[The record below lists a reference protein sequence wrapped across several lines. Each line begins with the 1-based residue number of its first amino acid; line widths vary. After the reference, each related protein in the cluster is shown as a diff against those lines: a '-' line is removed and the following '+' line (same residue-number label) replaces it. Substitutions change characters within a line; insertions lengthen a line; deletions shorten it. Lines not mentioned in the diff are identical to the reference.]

1 MPPAKRPA
9 VRHVFLSSTAND
21 LGPYRDAVYKAISGL
36 DDFHCVRMEDFGA
49 RDWEADDFCR
59 AKVAECDVFIGLIGH
74 LYGSSPSGSSTSFT
88 EREYEAAEA
97 AKMPRL
103 LCVASDDLP
112 LPPKLREPDSLFER
126 QQRFRERVGKG
137 RVVAFFNAPDSL
149 ATQVTAALHHLK
161 PEKSKAPARPKKSAP
176 TKTPAD
182 LTQAT
187 ETYLKFLVE
196 RYRYLDFKGFG
207 VSDRVPLRLPLLE
220 MYVPL
225 KARVEAP
232 EGETW
237 ERLRLAGRKPTQ
249 EETEALGPRI
259 SEPQPILVLMKEH
272 DGLIVLGDPGSGKST
287 FLKFLALSLSKGQDE
302 TLGLAG
308 RLPILLPLA
317 AYANALAEGE
327 IRLDRFLARYYEQR
341 GLAVP
346 LEEVLER
353 NLQIGSV
360 LFLLDGL
367 DEVRDTS
374 LRNTVVERVRD
385 CFTTHR
391 AAGNKFVITSRI
403 VGYRE
408 VRPQGEGLSE
418 CTLVDFEDEEIQTF
432 VEKWTAAVERAAS
445 GDTALAAMEA
455 QKEREELLAATSRNP
470 GVRSLAS
477 NPLLLTILA
486 VMKRQGVTLPER
498 RAELYQTYI
507 ETLLRTW
514 NLVRSLAGRSSR
526 DLDVVETLKVL
537 APLALWMHET
547 SPGVGLVKE
556 WDLHRQLEG
565 LYRERGN
572 ADPEEATRHFLEDVR
587 EHAALLLDRGGR
599 QYGFIHL
606 TFQEYLAAVALAQKG
621 QQEIGPVVDAL
632 TIHVG
637 EPAWYEVSLLTIG
650 YLGIVQKR
658 DEAASAVVQE
668 LIARAPEPPGEAVVL
683 AGRAVADA
691 GAAGVTRA
699 CREAVV
705 TSLLE
710 TIRAKEVKAVRR
722 VAAGKVL
729 AELGDPRPEVTT
741 LDGMEFCLVPAG
753 SFQMGSE
760 AKDSFEDEAPE
771 HQVEIPYDYFLGRY
785 PVTVA
790 QFQEYVRANQEQLG
804 GRDFSRGAANAPV
817 VLVSWNEAKEFCAWL
832 TQRWVEAGL
841 IVNGW
846 SVLLPSEAEWEKA
859 ARGGL
864 EIPSKPP
871 VGPLGSDAFSGGLKR
886 NPTPARG
893 YPWGTE
899 PDPERA
905 NYSKTGVGTVN
916 SVGCFPQGASP
927 YGCEELSGNVW
938 EWTRNLSE
946 EYSYPEIGRE
956 RNLREDLTKRGLRVL
971 RGGSFEFTAGF
982 VRCAYRFRSSPV
994 VRVDDLGFRVVLSPF
1009 SSDL

>member
-1 MPPAKRPA
+1 VPSAKRTA
-9 VRHVFLSSTAND
+9 VRNVFLSSTAKD
-21 LGPYRDAVYKAISGL
+21 LGPYRDAVFKAILGL
-36 DDFHCVRMEDFGA
+36 GFHCVRMEDFWA
-49 RDWEADDFCR
+49 RDWEADAYCR
-59 AKVAECDVFIGLIGH
+59 ARVAECDIFVGLIGH
-74 LYGSSPSGSSTSFT
+74 LYGSSPPGSKTSFT
-88 EREYEAAEA
+88 EREYEAAVEA
-97 AKMPRL
+97 NIPRL
-103 LCVASDDLP
+103 LFMASDDMP
-112 LPPKLREPDSLFER
+112 MSPKLREGDALFKR
-126 QQRFRERVGKG
+126 QKKFRERAGKD
-137 RVVAFFNAPDSL
+137 RTVAFFDAPDPL
-149 ATQVTAALHHLK
+149 ATQVIAALHHLE
-161 PEKSKAPARPKKSAP
+161 PEKPKTSSRMKKTARPKPQS
-176 TKTPAD
+176 D

-196 RYRYLDFKGFG
+196 RYRYLDFKGLG

-237 ERLRLAGRKPTQ
+237 DRLRLAGRKPTE
-249 EETEALGPRI
+249 EETETLGSHV
-259 SEPQPILVLMKEH
+259 SEPQPILDLLKKH
-272 DGLIVLGDPGSGKST
+272 DGLVVLGDPGSGKST
-287 FLKFLALSLSKGQDE
+287 FLKFLALSLAAKQGE
-302 TLGLAG
+302 PLGLAG

-317 AYANALAEGE
+317 AYANAIAEKDLRLDSFLAQYYKQRGVDVPLAEA
-327 IRLDRFLARYYEQR
+327 LNHAFQS
-341 GLAVP
+341 
-346 LEEVLER
+346 
-353 NLQIGSV
+353 GSV
-360 LFLLDGL
+360 LLLLDGL

-385 CFTTHR
+385 CYTTHR

-408 VRPQGEGLSE
+408 VRPQAEGLAE
-418 CTLVDFEDEEIQTF
+418 CTLVDFEDEEIAAF

-445 GDTALAAMEA
+445 GDTSLAELEA
-455 QKEREELLAATSRNP
+455 KREREELIDAANRNP
-470 GVRSLAS
+470 GVRSLAA

-507 ETLLRTW
+507 ETLLRGW
-514 NLVRSLAGRSSR
+514 NLVRSLAGRSTR
-526 DLDVVETLKVL
+526 DLDTVETLKVL

-556 WDLHRQLEG
+556 WDLHRELERI
-565 LYRERGN
+565 YRERRN
-572 ADPEEATRHFLEDVR
+572 ENPEEATRHFLEDVR

-632 TIHVG
+632 AAHVG

-668 LIARAPEPPGEAVVL
+668 LLARPATTPGEAVVL
-683 AGRAVADA
+683 AGRAVVDA
-691 GAAGVTRA
+691 GAAGVTPA

-705 TSLLE
+705 STLLG

-722 VAAGKVL
+722 AAAGKVL

-741 LDGMEFCLVPAG
+741 LDGMGFCWVPAG
-753 SFQMGSE
+753 PFRMGSE
-760 AKDSFEDEAPE
+760 AKDSLEAEAPE
-771 HQVEIPYDYFLGRY
+771 HQVEIPYDYLLGRY

-790 QFQEYVRANQEQLG
+790 QFQEYVRASQAWLG

-817 VLVSWNEAKEFCAWL
+817 VLVSWDEAKEFCAWL
-832 TQRWVEAGL
+832 TQRWAEAGL
-841 IVNGW
+841 IQDGW
-846 SVLLPSEAEWEKA
+846 SVALPSEAEWEKA

-864 EIPSKPP
+864 KIPVKPQ
-871 VGPLGSDAFSGGLKR
+871 VGPLGPVALSGLLRR
-886 NPTPARG
+886 NPAPARR
-893 YPWGTE
+893 YPWGDKT
-899 PDPERA
+899 DPERA
-905 NYSKTGVGTVN
+905 NYGDTGIRDV
-916 SVGCFPQGASP
+916 SAVGCFPQGASP

-938 EWTRNLSE
+938 EWTRSLYE
-946 EYSYPEIGRE
+946 PYPYPEAGNV
-956 RNLREDLTKRGLRVL
+956 RNLREDLNNAGLRVF
-971 RGGSFEFTAGF
+971 RGGAYFDYSGF
-982 VRCAYRFRSSPV
+982 VRCAGRGWNFPDLR
-994 VRVDDLGFRVVLSPF
+994 DDDVGFRVALSPF